1 MAART
6 GATMKRKFE
15 TLRETLTEFAQQDE
29 FPMLVVGVRP
39 GELAYVSKFLQEL
52 EQSLPSHLVAVFPQD
67 FTEPSA
73 WLDAIVGAV
82 STQLEYGAPARA
94 ERGEGPFPPLPMELL
109 DRRVPAP
116 RRLLA
121 LLGYLPEL
129 LPKQM
134 PEARLLIGLLPMRCA
149 NPQQFAELLAHTVP
163 HPEIPPH
170 LAKQR
175 VVVWDDYD
183 QAILRNGIA
192 SWPARHVLC
201 YVEDFSTPALTDA
214 LGKDAANRSLPLAER
229 MGALTQLA
237 ALDYSYKRYP
247 AALDKYAVL
256 HQYYFQAK
264 QPELQAL
271 ALLGAGDTLAAAG
284 DPVMAKTRL
293 QQGLALAMEHKSLP
307 ALVCLLSSVT
317 KVSMTLGQHQD
328 AESYADSGTKAAAA
342 AINPF
347 AYCDFFAQRGDAQ
360 VAAGKLAEAMQSYD
374 KAREQ
379 CQVNEY
385 YETWKSVLDKQIAAY
400 GQAGMNKEVR
410 ALEDERAVVE
420 RLAQGSPRR
429 SA

>member
-1 MAART
+1 
-6 GATMKRKFE
+6 MKRKFE
-15 TLRETLTEFAQQDE
+15 ILRETLTEFAQQDE

-39 GELAYVSKFLQEL
+39 SELAYVSKFAQEL

-67 FTEPSA
+67 FTEPGA

-94 ERGEGPFPPLPMELL
+94 ERGEGPFPPLPIELL
-109 DRRVPAP
+109 DRRCPAP

-121 LLGYLPEL
+121 LLEYLPEL
-129 LPKQM
+129 LPKHM
-134 PEARLLIGLLPMRCA
+134 PEARLLVGLLPMRCA
-149 NPQQFAELLAHTVP
+149 NPQQFAELIAHAVP
-163 HPEIPPH
+163 HPEVPQH

-214 LGKDAANRSLPLAER
+214 LGKDAGNRSLPLDER
-229 MGALTQLA
+229 MGALSQLA

-247 AALDKYAVL
+247 AALDKYAAL
-256 HQYYFQAK
+256 HEYYFQAK

-271 ALLGAGDTLAAAG
+271 TLLGAGDTLAAAG
-284 DPVMAKTRL
+284 DPVLAKTRL
-293 QQGLALAMEHKSLP
+293 QQGLALALEHKSLP

-317 KVSMTLGQHQD
+317 RVSMTLGHHQD

-360 VAAGKLAEAMQSYD
+360 VASGKVAEAMQSYD

-379 CQVNEY
+379 CRANEY
-385 YETWKSVLDKQIAAY
+385 FETWTSVLDKQIAAY
-400 GQAGMNKEVR
+400 GQAEMHTEVR
-410 ALEDERAVVE
+410 ALEHERAMVD
-420 RLAQGSPRR
+420 RLARGSSRR